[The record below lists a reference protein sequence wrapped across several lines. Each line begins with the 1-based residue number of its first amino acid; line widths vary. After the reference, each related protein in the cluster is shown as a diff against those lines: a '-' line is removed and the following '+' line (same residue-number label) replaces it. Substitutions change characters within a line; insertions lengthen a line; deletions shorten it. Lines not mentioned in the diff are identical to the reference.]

1 MSNRPA
7 RSLRP
12 PSALREIPG
21 PRDFVQREPSRR
33 RQQRGWSASL
43 AALGGGVVGMT
54 LGAAAMLLSQRF
66 VGEDA
71 AVRAVDVAIVLDVAA
86 LVGAV
91 LLPAAAAA
99 LIVCLIRLRRARRQA
114 ALLAAADDAMPEAIL
129 IAGPRGERVA
139 ANSAFATL
147 VGIADPAAAEGG
159 KRRARTA
166 AMDADG
172 LPALDRLRES
182 LCRAEED
189 IAAFEG
195 LRATVAAGRAG
206 SIPIHRHEARGGSVW
221 IELSARS
228 VPDKAG
234 RSLWV
239 ARDVTEQRQSVDRLR
254 EELRK
259 LADFLESAPL
269 GFYSVDSEGRFLF
282 VNRTLADLL
291 GLTPDDIADGKWR
304 LHDFLVESPARGTP
318 PHSPFASA
326 AAAERGETV
335 LRGAGGRPIQV
346 QIAQSIVQGW
356 EPGTLMT
363 RSVVRDL
370 RPEREW
376 EQALR
381 ASELRFQRFFEEAPV
396 GVVLL
401 DRALRIS
408 ETNPAFAGLIGRERA
423 ELVGMPFV
431 QLVGTTDQTEVAAQL
446 AAALN
451 GRSGVTPVEMPLAGG
466 GERTCTLYARSL
478 EGGSAGGLMVHLVE
492 TTHQKRLEVQ
502 FAQSQKM
509 LAVGQL
515 AGGIAHDFN
524 NLLTAM
530 IGFCDLLLLR
540 HQPGDASFADIM
552 QIKQNANRAA
562 NLVRQLLA
570 FSRQQT
576 LQPRVLNLTDTLA
589 ELSNLLRRL
598 IGASIELSMQHG
610 RNLGLVRVDQIQ
622 FEQVIMNLAVN
633 GRDAMPN
640 GGVLTIRTSNVNMPV
655 DRVMGRETVLA
666 GDYVLIEVID
676 TGMGIP
682 KENLD
687 RIFEPF
693 FSTKEVGS
701 GTGLGLSTVYG
712 IVRQTDGYIVVDS
725 EPGEGAHFSIYL
737 PQYKGEATAA
747 GAARIETAS
756 ADLTGK
762 GTVLIVEDEDPVRLF
777 SARAL
782 RNKGYKV
789 LEARSGDM
797 ALQVLESAP
806 EQVDVVV
813 TDVVMPRMDGPTLIG
828 KLREQRPEIRIICI
842 SGYAEGAFREKLASF
857 PDIHFLP
864 KPFSL
869 QQLASKVKEV
879 MSEGA

>member
-1 MSNRPA
+1 MIDQPA
-7 RSLRP
+7 PRSLRP
-12 PSALREIPG
+12 PSARLTAVPEAR
-21 PRDFVQREPSRR
+21 REPADEARGERARR
-33 RQQRGWSASL
+33 APVWRTPFLLLVGAIVGAGLTLSMRHFA
-43 AALGGGVVGMT
+43 GGGGDATT
-54 LGAAAMLLSQRF
+54 LKA
-66 VGEDA
+66 
-71 AVRAVDVAIVLDVAA
+71 VAI
-86 LVGAV
+86 GAV
-91 LLPAAAAA
+91 LLIGLGGGWLAV
-99 LIVCLIRLRRARRQA
+99 LLLQARRH
-114 ALLAAADDAMPEAIL
+114 
-129 IAGPRGERVA
+129 R
-139 ANSAFATL
+139 
-147 VGIADPAAAEGG
+147 
-159 KRRARTA
+159 RTA
-166 AMDADG
+166 AMLAAAGNAVPDAHMIVDESGAAVFTNGAFDG
-172 LPALDRLRES
+172 LVGAAGTASRSGLRTWLGRSPA
-182 LCRAEED
+182 AG
-189 IAAFEG
+189 AAFDEIDAVAKVGVGSSREIVRLDDEG
-195 LRATVAAGRAG
+195 RQRVFDLAALPMAGDENRTVWRL
-206 SIPIHRHEARGGSVW
+206 HETTAHHAV
-221 IELSARS
+221 IETLHA
-228 VPDKAG
+228 
-234 RSLWV
+234 
-239 ARDVTEQRQSVDRLR
+239 EQ
-254 EELRK
+254 RK

-269 GFYSVDSEGRFLF
+269 GFYSVDADGRFLF
-282 VNRTLADLL
+282 VNAALAALL
-291 GLTPDDIADGKWR
+291 GVSSEDLVVGGWR
-304 LHDFLVESPARGTP
+304 LHDFLVETPAPGTAG
-318 PHSPFASA
+318 HSPFATA

-335 LRGAGGRPIQV
+335 LRGVGGRSIQV
-346 QIAQSIVQGW
+346 QITQSVVPG
-356 EPGTLMT
+356 EVEGTLMT

-376 EQALR
+376 EQALK

-396 GVVLL
+396 GVALL
-401 DRALRIS
+401 DHELRIS
-408 ETNPAFAGLIGRERA
+408 EANPTFAALIGHDRA
-423 ELVGMPFV
+423 ELGGMLFV
-431 QLVGTTDQTEVAAQL
+431 DLVRAPDRNDVSAKLL
-446 AAALN
+446 AAREA
-451 GRSGVTPVEMPLAGG
+451 GGGGTPVEVPLAGAG
-466 GERTCTLYARSL
+466 DRTWALYARPL
-478 EGGSAGGLMVHLVE
+478 DGGSTVGLMLHLVE

-598 IGASIELSMQHG
+598 IGAGIDLSMQHG

-633 GRDAMPN
+633 GRDAMQN
-640 GGVLTIRTSNVNMPV
+640 GGILTIRTSNASFAS
-655 DRVMGRETVLA
+655 DRVVGRETILA

-676 TGMGIP
+676 TGMGIA

-712 IVRQTDGYIVVDS
+712 IVKQTDGYVFVNS
-725 EPGEGAHFSIYL
+725 ETGKGAHFSIYL
-737 PQYKGEATAA
+737 PQYKGEAVVNNPARMDAA
-747 GAARIETAS
+747 S
-756 ADLTGK
+756 PDLTGH
-762 GTVLIVEDEDPVRLF
+762 GTVLLVEDEDPVRLF

-789 LEARSGDM
+789 LEARSGEM
-797 ALQVLESAP
+797 ALQVLDTASDH
-806 EQVDVVV
+806 VDVVV

-842 SGYAEGAFREKLASF
+842 SGYAEGAFRQKLETF
-857 PDIHFLP
+857 PDIHFLA

-879 MSEGA
+879 LATGR

>member
-1 MSNRPA
+1 MTDRTVP

-12 PSALREIPG
+12 PAARHVTVPEGRRETAAPPIDAHG
-21 PRDFVQREPSRR
+21 RPS
-33 RQQRGWSASL
+33 SL
-43 AALGGGVVGMT
+43 WRT
-54 LGAAAMLLSQRF
+54 LLL
-66 VGEDA
+66 
-71 AVRAVDVAIVLDVAA
+71 L
-86 LVGAV
+86 LVGAMAGSALTLSMRQISGGRADTATVTAVGITV
-91 LLPAAAAA
+91 LVLVLIGGGWLVVFA
-99 LIVCLIRLRRARRQA
+99 LRARRDRRTA
-114 ALLAAADDAMPEAIL
+114 EILAAAGDARPDAQVIVD
-129 IAGPRGERVA
+129 GRGNEVF
-139 ANSAFATL
+139 ANRAFNDL
-147 VGIADPAAAEGG
+147 VGAEGG
-159 KRRARTA
+159 SAQS
-166 AMDADG
+166 
-172 LPALDRLRES
+172 RLRAW
-182 LCRAEED
+182 LCRSSEAVE
-189 IAAFEG
+189 AFNDLDAQAKG
-195 LRATVAAGRAG
+195 GVASTRDVFRPDEAG
-206 SIPIHRHEARGGSVW
+206 HRHAYEVSALPVPGDEPRVVWTFRDATSHHALVEAM
-221 IELSARS
+221 LA
-228 VPDKAG
+228 D
-234 RSLWV
+234 
-239 ARDVTEQRQSVDRLR
+239 Q
-254 EELRK
+254 RK

-269 GFYSVDSEGRFLF
+269 GFYSVDADGRFLF
-282 VNRTLADLL
+282 VNGALAGLL
-291 GLTPDDIADGKWR
+291 GVAAEDLMGGNWR
-304 LHDFLVESPARGTP
+304 LHDFLVEVPVPGTP
-318 PHSPFASA
+318 GHSPFANP

-335 LRGAGGRPIQV
+335 LRGVGGRPIQA
-346 QIAQSIVQGW
+346 QITQSIVPG
-356 EPGTLMT
+356 EATGTLMT

-376 EQALR
+376 EQALK

-396 GVVLL
+396 GVALL
-401 DRALRIS
+401 DHDLRIS
-408 ETNPAFAGLIGRERA
+408 EANPTFATLIGHDRA
-423 ELVGMPFV
+423 ELGGMPFV
-431 QLVGTTDQTEVAAQL
+431 DLVRVPERADVAAKL
-446 AAALN
+446 VAAREGGGA
-451 GRSGVTPVEMPLAGG
+451 TPIEVPLAGG
-466 GERTCTLYARSL
+466 GDRTWALYARPL
-478 EGGSAGGLMVHLVE
+478 EDAAGTGLMLHLVE

-576 LQPRVLNLTDTLA
+576 LQPRILNLTDTLA

-598 IGASIELSMQHG
+598 IGAGIDLSMQHG

-640 GGVLTIRTSNVNMPV
+640 GGVLTIRTSNASFPV
-655 DRVMGRETVLA
+655 DRVVGRETILA
-666 GDYVLIEVID
+666 GEYVLIEVID

-712 IVRQTDGYIVVDS
+712 IVKQTDGYVFVDS
-725 EPGEGAHFSIYL
+725 EPDSGAHFSIYL
-737 PQYKGEATAA
+737 PQYKGEATVAHP
-747 GAARIETAS
+747 ARMDSAS
-756 ADLTGK
+756 ADLTGN
-762 GTVLIVEDEDPVRLF
+762 GTVLLVEDEDPVRLF

-797 ALQVLESAP
+797 ALQVLDTAP
-806 EQVDVVV
+806 DHVDVVV

-828 KLREQRPEIRIICI
+828 KLREQRPDLKIICI
-842 SGYAEGAFREKLASF
+842 SGYAEGAFRQKLETF
-857 PDIHFLP
+857 PDVHFLP

-879 MSEGA
+879 LAADR